1 MRILICSTSTNN
13 TDPVVN
19 SLEYLG
25 SHEIHVFRYDRK
37 WNDACTQAVQQNPQV
52 RELLQMGAWPAPED
66 REGFKPRVKMDAE
79 LLTLAAGL
87 KPDVI
92 LYISAWE
99 GLFVLDNQ
107 TLGEM
112 NAIAPLVHMCFDASD
127 PPWHPQMKTFEELGI
142 FALTLN
148 IDGGHEWPGG
158 RDWQAGYIKAGGR
171 GMHDWKIANGLTL
184 LTPLDPRAFDGVQ
197 APFNVRLFSVGYA
210 GNAGG
215 WIRNALVQR
224 LQHELKGLFAFKQ
237 RDDNLGSYNHY
248 CTFLRHCRVSISVPF
263 TGSNA
268 TYHVK
273 GRVLESGY
281 AGACLLEWKNDAT
294 RAWFTPRFDFE
305 EYESVEECCE
315 MAQWLAGHPKRCEEI
330 AANLHRRVTTEH
342 SPEAFWL
349 AVFSKLG
356 LPA

>member
-1 MRILICSTSTNN
+1 MKILWLSTSTNN
-13 TDPVVN
+13 TTTVVD
-19 SLEYLG
+19 SLLYLNQ
-25 SHEIHVFRYDRK
+25 HQVVVFHYDRL
-37 WNDACTQAVQQNPQV
+37 WHEQCAQAIAQNPTV
-52 RELLQMGAWPAPED
+52 RELLQAGQFHLPRERVGMDDQMIATARDMAPD
-66 REGFKPRVKMDAE
+66 
-79 LLTLAAGL
+79 L
-87 KPDVI
+87 I
-92 LYISAWE
+92 LYTSAWE
-99 GLFVLDNQ
+99 GDFVPLNS
-107 TLGEM
+107 TLCALNE
-112 NAIAPLVHMCFDASD
+112 IAPTVHFCYDGSD
-127 PPWHPQMKTFEELGI
+127 PPWWPQMQQFEKDGC
-142 FALTLN
+142 FRLTVN
-148 IDGGHEWPGG
+148 IDGGHVWPGG
-158 RDWQAGYIKAGGR
+158 KDWRYDRWNTGPIQAASPLPPIK
-171 GMHDWKIANGLTL
+171 NGLTL

-197 APFNVRLFSVGYA
+197 VPFNVRPFSVGYA

-315 MAQWLAGHPKRCEEI
+315 MAQWLSGHPRRCEEI
-330 AANLHRRVTTEH
+330 ATNLHRRVTTEH
-342 SPEAFWL
+342 SPKAFWS

-356 LPA
+356 LPV

>member
-1 MRILICSTSTNN
+1 MPILICSTSTNN
-13 TDPVVN
+13 TDTVIN

-25 SHEIHVFRYDRK
+25 SHEVHVFRYDRK
-37 WNDACTQAVQQNPQV
+37 WNDACAQAVQQNPQI

-79 LLTLAAGL
+79 LLTIAASL

-107 TLGEM
+107 TLGEL
-112 NAIAPLVHMCFDASD
+112 NQIAPLVHMCFDASD
-127 PPWHPQMKTFEELGI
+127 PPWWPQMETFEKLGI
-142 FALTLN
+142 FAFTLN
-148 IDGGHEWPGG
+148 IDGGHVWPGG
-158 RDWQAGYIKAGGR
+158 KDWRYDRWNTGPIQAASPQPPIK
-171 GMHDWKIANGLTL
+171 NGLTL

-197 APFNVRLFSVGYA
+197 VPFNVRPFSVGYA

-294 RAWFTPRFDFE
+294 RGWFSPRHDFE

-315 MAQWLAGHPKRCEEI
+315 MAQWLAGHPRRCEEI

-342 SPEAFWL
+342 SPEAFWGKVL
-349 AVFSKLG
+349 ERVGK
-356 LPA
+356 